1 MYKIGATILNN
12 EGKYVGRLNAKGFVI
27 DEYGKNNGYIK
38 NNGTFVNLDK
48 KISGYALPE
57 VAKNRRN

>member
-1 MYKIGATILNN
+1 MLYSEVKRKFEGWNPKGNVVN
-12 EGKYVGRLNAKGFVI
+12 EM
-27 DEYGKNNGYIK
+27 GKNNGYIK
-38 NNGTFVNLDK
+38 NNGTYVDLDK